1 MVFSGHMV
9 GHKVHH
15 DLEAGI
21 MAALDER
28 FEFLGAMVDI
38 VGDVGTDGIIV
49 ADGIG
54 RACIALDD
62 GSRLAR

>member
-1 MVFSGHMV
+1 MILAGHMV

-15 DLEAGI
+15 DLKAGV

-28 FEFLGAMVDI
+28 FEFLGASVYI